1 MRPELSRQ
9 GSGRVLL
16 WGAVALLAAMG
27 CGGGSSDPGGG
38 IGVTITP
45 AFAPALAMPGPQVT
59 LVESSVRSGRITL
72 DLVLSEIGEPVS
84 GVAIKL
90 SYPAEISRFIDC
102 RDGDLFPP
110 GRCIEEEPPGL
121 GEVFLSLTIINPE
134 PAVDA
139 SGSVLAAQLEFL
151 VFELGDGSIEFE
163 GQNLAGSDASAVL
176 DVNGDPIFVNWYAGE
191 ISGS

>member
-1 MRPELSRQ
+1 MRPELFR
-9 GSGRVLL
+9 
-16 WGAVALLAAMG
+16 WGAVVLLAAMG
-27 CGGGSSDPGGG
+27 CSGSSDPGGG
-38 IGVTITP
+38 VGITVMP
-45 AFAPALAMPGPQVT
+45 AFDPVPALPVARVT
-59 LVESSVRSGRITL
+59 LVESSVSSGRITL
-72 DLVLSEIGEPVS
+72 DLVLSEIVEPVS

-90 SYPAEISRFIDC
+90 SYPAEISRFIAC

-139 SGSVLAAQLEFL
+139 SGSVVAARLEFL
-151 VFELGDGSIEFE
+151 VFEIGEGAIEFE

-176 DVNGDPIFVNWYAGE
+176 DASGDPIFVSWFAGI